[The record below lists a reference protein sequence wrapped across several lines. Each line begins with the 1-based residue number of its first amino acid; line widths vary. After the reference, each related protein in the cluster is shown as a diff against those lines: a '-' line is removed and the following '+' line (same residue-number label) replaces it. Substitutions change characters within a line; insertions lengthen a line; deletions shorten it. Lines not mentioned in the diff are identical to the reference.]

1 MTRKN
6 TYSELLDNGYVVGS
20 LSCDTVALI
29 SGCDLGS
36 YFSGKEMC
44 LFGDIS
50 TNKIGV
56 CIFTLIAYS
65 VLVVLLKKVK
75 H

>member
-44 LFGDIS
+44 LTTTYFRCLTS
-50 TNKIGV
+50 N
-56 CIFTLIAYS
+56 CS
-65 VLVVLLKKVK
+65 N
-75 H
+75 